1 MTPVETGKWAGMR
14 GYLQHLLAAAAITAL
29 ITGCAA
35 TGHNF
40 DPGKLSTLTPGQT
53 TLEEASRAL
62 TAPPDKF
69 YKQTDGTFLALWSFK
84 ITFVADGLYS
94 RKEALLQFGPDGR
107 LMRLVDSTN
116 ILLEPWERQKL
127 LGPAPA
133 PDASQEWAQQPAPA
147 PQVETIVIPVPAA
160 PPEPTR
166 QGR

>member
-1 MTPVETGKWAGMR
+1 MR
-14 GYLQHLLAAAAITAL
+14 GYRHLLAAAAIAL
-29 ITGCAA
+29 LLGGCAA

-62 TAPPDKF
+62 TAPPDKI
-69 YKQTDGTFLALWSFK
+69 YRQSDGTQLALWSHK
-84 ITFVADGLYS
+84 ITFITDGLYS

-127 LGPAPA
+127 LGPAHM
-133 PDASQEWAQQPAPA
+133 PDARQDWPPPVAEPEVQTIYIPGPGEPAGLA
-147 PQVETIVIPVPAA
+147 PQGK
-160 PPEPTR
+160 
-166 QGR
+166 Q

>member
-1 MTPVETGKWAGMR
+1 MR
-14 GYLQHLLAAAAITAL
+14 GYIKLLATAAIAVL
-29 ITGCAA
+29 LAGCSA

-84 ITFVADGLYS
+84 ITFIADGLYS

-133 PDASQEWAQQPAPA
+133 PDLRQDWPAPA
-147 PQVETIVIPVPAA
+147 PAAEPEVQTIYIPGPG
-160 PPEPTR
+160 EPT
-166 QGR
+166 GLAPKGK